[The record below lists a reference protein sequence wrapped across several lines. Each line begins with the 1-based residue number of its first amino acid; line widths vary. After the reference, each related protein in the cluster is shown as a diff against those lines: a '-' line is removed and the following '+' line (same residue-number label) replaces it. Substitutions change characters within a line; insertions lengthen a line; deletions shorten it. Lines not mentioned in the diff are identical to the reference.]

1 MHYHKTYDTSD
12 LNVLNVDEY
21 FVITIKKSFC
31 NEVIVIMLLLLFFV
45 EIKGKGKIGVLAYN
59 LVNVGC
65 I

>member
-31 NEVIVIMLLLLFFV
+31 NEVIVIMLLFV
-45 EIKGKGKIGVLAYN
+45 EIKGKNMRTHEI
-59 LVNVGC
+59 C
-65 I
+65 PEFHQ